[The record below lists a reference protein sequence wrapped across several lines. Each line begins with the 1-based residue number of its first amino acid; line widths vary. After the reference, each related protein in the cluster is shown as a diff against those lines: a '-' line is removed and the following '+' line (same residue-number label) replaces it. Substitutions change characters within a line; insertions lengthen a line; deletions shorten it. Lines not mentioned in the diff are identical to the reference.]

1 MNAMDMLLFLEKRKK
16 ELYRNH
22 DSIIKKY
29 DDFLAINGVYRSFD
43 KEAYRKNI
51 KGHYELCDG
60 IIKLYQDARLEN
72 EKIVLLEDLLAIGY
86 DKNKLTEL
94 VLDVFDAADDSM
106 DLWHYGDLLYTMKKY
121 KYLPRY
127 LKIIENKSYGTGRQM
142 VVLLVG
148 KSKKTEA
155 IPILKTLLEDQD
167 VYGHAVEA
175 LTNFAGQDI
184 EEIMYRFLD
193 CKVTWIRKN
202 ARRYLAK
209 RGLAK

>member
-1 MNAMDMLLFLEKRKK
+1 MNSKDMLLFLEKRKK
-16 ELYRNH
+16 ELYRNQ

-29 DDFLAINGVYRSFD
+29 DDFLAINGVYLSVY
-43 KEAYRKNI
+43 KEAYREKI

-60 IIKLYQDARLEN
+60 IIKLYQEARLEN

-94 VLDVFDAADDSM
+94 VLDVFDTADETM
-106 DLWHYGDLLYTMKKY
+106 DLWHYGDLLYTMRKY

-127 LKIIENKSYGTGRQM
+127 LKIIENKSHGTGRQM

-148 KSKKTEA
+148 KSKKAEA
-155 IPILKTLLEDQD
+155 VPVLKTLLEDPD

-175 LTNFAGQDI
+175 LSNFDGQDI
-184 EEIMYRFLD
+184 EEIMFRFLD
-193 CKVTWIRKN
+193 CKVTWIRKK
-202 ARRYLAK
+202 AHRYLTK